1 MRARWLAGA
10 AAGCAISLTGCGGGQ
25 AISGGNPASAAP
37 ASALVY
43 VDAVIKP
50 EGGPAANVQAL
61 TGKLLR
67 PDERKRLIA
76 YLDPFGNGGSFMR
89 DVRPWL
95 DQRIGLFYGASL
107 NLEDLAI
114 VLPATDPGRAK
125 AALARAV
132 EADPGLRRRTYRGVA
147 YLDSPE
153 EGTMGVVGRFAV
165 VAGKRGFKAAV
176 DASRGES
183 LAESPRFRD
192 SVSSLPPSRLATAYA
207 DPPRVLRDP
216 VARRWIEDRLPP
228 SLLTQLGDSV
238 RQPLLAALN
247 VGADSVA
254 LDISAAPI
262 RPALRFSTQGT
273 GLIASL
279 PSGSW
284 AALGAGNLGAKLRT
298 VLEQLDAAGLAAA
311 RLQGRIGG
319 GLDLDGDLLSWLD
332 DAALFVRGSNR
343 SSLEGGVVIHS
354 GDRKASSSAI
364 ARIAAAAAL
373 SGARAPR
380 ISQRDDV
387 VVVASSDRAAAQGF
401 GRDKALAATPA
412 FTCASAA
419 LGGHAVTAFV
429 AVRPALAALGALGA
443 VDRRFSVAAPYLRR
457 LTFLVA
463 GWRRVGERDILRIA
477 IGPGCTAKAR

>member
-25 AISGGNPASAAP
+25 AVSGGDPASVTP

-43 VDAVIKP
+43 ADVTVKP
-50 EGGPAANVQAL
+50 EDDLAAKVEAL

-76 YLDPFGNGGSFMR
+76 SLDPVGNGISFIR

-95 DQRIGLFYGASL
+95 DRRIGLFYGSSL

-114 VLPATDPGRAK
+114 LLPTTDTSRARAT
-125 AALARAV
+125 LARAV
-132 EADPGLRRRTYRGVA
+132 EADPGLKRRTYRGVA
-147 YLDSPE
+147 YFDSPAD
-153 EGTMGVVGRFAV
+153 GTMGVVGRVAV
-165 VAGKRGFKAAV
+165 VAQKRGFRAAV

-192 SVSSLPPSRLATAYA
+192 SVSSLPPSRVATAYA
-207 DPPRVLRDP
+207 DPPRVLRDSA
-216 VARRWIEDRLPP
+216 ARRWVDRRVPP
-228 SLLTQLGDSV
+228 SVLSQLGDSV

-247 VGADSVA
+247 VGADSIA

-279 PSGSW
+279 PSDSW

-319 GLDLDGDLLSWLD
+319 GLDLDRDLLSWLD

-354 GDRKASSSAI
+354 GDRK
-364 ARIAAAAAL
+364 
-373 SGARAPR
+373 
-380 ISQRDDV
+380 
-387 VVVASSDRAAAQGF
+387 
-401 GRDKALAATPA
+401 
-412 FTCASAA
+412 
-419 LGGHAVTAFV
+419 
-429 AVRPALAALGALGA
+429 
-443 VDRRFSVAAPYLRR
+443 
-457 LTFLVA
+457 
-463 GWRRVGERDILRIA
+463 
-477 IGPGCTAKAR
+477 